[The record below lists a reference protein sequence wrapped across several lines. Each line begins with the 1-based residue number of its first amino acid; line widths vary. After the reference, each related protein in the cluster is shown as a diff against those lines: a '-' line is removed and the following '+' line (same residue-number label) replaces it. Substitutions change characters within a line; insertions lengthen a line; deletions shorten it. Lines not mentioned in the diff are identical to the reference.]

1 MIDGQLEEARDAEV
15 HVHRGV
21 HRRVRSR
28 VRDDEADGGGGEE
41 DDSGEA
47 VGTEQ
52 AHATASVF

>member
-1 MIDGQLEEARDAEV
+1 MPRYT
-15 HVHRGV
+15 HRGV

-41 DDSGEA
+41 DDGGKA